1 MIPFTTHVEKHI
13 TEQRPIIVLSCK
25 ILDWNYNSCSCR
37 YRFSQIVDT
46 KGLGCSKATLVL
58 EYAHSQDNA
67 GQIIFLKNVLMG
79 IRLPPPQALLFSG
92 KFMGR
97 RYAAGKVGVSGL
109 DGRNCGFLNI
119 LQLNR
124 YPMHWMFWLQLKS
137 NVWLMKL
144 SCWCYF
150 FEKKGNSFGKWY
162 QNCLLH
168 FIAVAHQFPHI
179 GFT

>member
-1 MIPFTTHVEKHI
+1 MSTDSINI
-13 TEQRPIIVLSCK
+13 AILIAILMYIYIYIYIGIVSAKL
-25 ILDWNYNSCSCR
+25 LT
-37 YRFSQIVDT
+37 Q
-46 KGLGCSKATLVL
+46 KGSVVLGCSTLVL

-124 YPMHWMFWLQLKS
+124 YPMH
-137 NVWLMKL
+137 
-144 SCWCYF
+144 
-150 FEKKGNSFGKWY
+150 
-162 QNCLLH
+162 
-168 FIAVAHQFPHI
+168 
-179 GFT
+179 